1 MENLVTV
8 RVTDLTW
15 LFEEISQ
22 LRTEIKELKEN
33 EESTKA
39 YSIQQAADMLNLHY
53 CSVRKLVVKGKLF
66 AKYLHNDYGKSI
78 IPLWA
83 IKEYLKSKENS
94 NHNI

>member
-1 MENLVTV
+1 MELVTV
-8 RVTDLTW
+8 KASDLTK
-15 LFEEISQ
+15 LFEEIS
-22 LRTEIKELKEN
+22 LMRSEIKALREN

-66 AKYLHNDYGKSI
+66 AKYLHDDYGKCI

-94 NHNI
+94 NQNI